1 MLTAALLAAAATAQA
16 AYQPA
21 ENNRPA
27 PECIARQLIPAV
39 QRTPNQ
45 RLRASRLGELPN
57 GVMELTVD
65 RRVDGCPAPVIV
77 SNDAERNVRSG
88 RR

>member
-1 MLTAALLAAAATAQA
+1 MLTIALLAAVAGQP

-21 ENNRPA
+21 ENNRPVPA
-27 PECIARQLIPAV
+27 CIARQVIPAV
-39 QRTPNQ
+39 QKTPDQ

-77 SNDAERNVRSG
+77 RNDAERNLRT